1 MTSPPVCRCQG
12 YGLFGPCIVLL
23 VTYNIHFHFLF
34 YGLWLLLG
42 GLSTLRMVSLSLP
55 ISSCAR
61 TRSLCELTCLC
72 VCVCAG
78 GGAALSDCG
87 SDTAAPPL
95 WDAGA
100 AAHALFALPALQLP
114 HHRRRSE
121 PEAQRQVF
129 VVLLLPV
136 QGGSVG
142 TACSVSLVF
151 MLTSAQVCLLTR
163 VFSSVFVSGLLDS
176 LEGHNMAPMQRVARD
191 VPEVMLNA
199 TARNPGMLL
208 SAY

>member
-72 VCVCAG
+72 VCVCAQV
-78 GGAALSDCG
+78 AALLSRTVG
-87 SDTAAPPL
+87 QTP
-95 WDAGA
+95 
-100 AAHALFALPALQLP
+100 
-114 HHRRRSE
+114 R
-121 PEAQRQVF
+121 
-129 VVLLLPV
+129 LLLC
-136 QGGSVG
+136 GTVG
-142 TACSVSLVF
+142 LLH
-151 MLTSAQVCLLTR
+151 MLFLLYLHFNYHTIVEGQNQKHRDRFLWFSCCRSRAVRSARRALSRWFLCLLLHR
-163 VFSSVFVSGLLDS
+163 CVC
-176 LEGHNMAPMQRVARD
+176 
-191 VPEVMLNA
+191 
-199 TARNPGMLL
+199 
-208 SAY
+208 